1 MKKIYYS
8 YFIALVFTI
17 FSATASAQKA
27 PVKPPKTAQTTAQPS
42 PELRQKTDRLKS
54 SIEAALS
61 GSDVTQGK
69 VGILAVDTA
78 TGQVLYERSADLSMS
93 PASNT
98 KLITVA
104 AALDEF
110 GPAHTFQTQIL
121 ADGLDANG
129 ELAGGAL
136 KSPLY
141 IKGGGNAF
149 LLYEDF
155 LGWANRLRL
164 KGVRKIDGGIVVDNT
179 LFAGEDLPPLFDTK
193 NEDAAYRAPIGALS
207 VNFNGVTVL
216 VDPGKK
222 AGDAPTYRF
231 VPANKHIQVVNRATT
246 SNGRRR
252 NITVTSETIPPT
264 ADTEIG
270 TRIVLSGSIGLD
282 ARTFQSRRKRIDNP
296 AQFAGAVFVEA
307 LNAVGIEVAD
317 TKIKTGKTPGS
328 AKVMV
333 NHASQPLSY
342 IALATNKWSN
352 NFMSE
357 MLLRLLGT
365 TRDRPATWAASE
377 AAVFDFLKKSGIDTT
392 DLIVKNGSGLYD
404 GNRTSPRQFVALLR
418 FMDTHRWA
426 PEFRAS
432 LPISGV
438 DGTLQRR
445 LEDASVRGKIRAKT
459 GTLNESAALSGYLRT
474 ATNREIAFSIIFNDP
489 PTFAWRY
496 RPTQDRLA
504 KAIEAFDD

>member
-8 YFIALVFTI
+8 YFIALALTA
-17 FSATASAQKA
+17 FSVPASAQRA
-27 PVKPPKTAQTTAQPS
+27 PVQVEKAAPQATNPS
-42 PELRQKTDRLKS
+42 AELRQKNERLKAA
-54 SIEAALS
+54 IEAALA

-69 VGILAVDTA
+69 VGILAVDAA
-78 TGQVLYERSADLSMS
+78 TGQVLYARDADRSMS

-110 GPAHTFQTQIL
+110 GPAHTFQTELL
-121 ADGLDANG
+121 AEGLDANG
-129 ELAGGAL
+129 ELVGDTL
-136 KSPLY
+136 KGPLY

-149 LLYEDF
+149 LLYENF
-155 LGWANRLRL
+155 LDWANDLRL
-164 KGVRKIDGGIVVDNT
+164 QGVKKIAGGIVVDNT

-216 VDPGKK
+216 VDPGEK
-222 AGDAPTYRF
+222 AGDAATYRF

-246 SNGRRR
+246 TSGRRR
-252 NITVTSETIPPT
+252 NIQVSSETIPAT
-264 ADTEIG
+264 GDAEIG
-270 TRIVLSGSIGLD
+270 TRIVISGNIGLD

-296 AQFAGAVFVEA
+296 AQFAGAVFIEA
-307 LNAVGIEVAD
+307 LRAVGIEVAQ
-317 TKIKTGKTPGS
+317 KVSTGKTPAG

-333 NHASQPLSY
+333 THASQPLSY
-342 IALATNKWSN
+342 TAFATNKWSN

-357 MLLRLLGT
+357 MLLRMLGT
-365 TRDRPATWAASE
+365 TQGRAGTWAASQ
-377 AAVFDFLKKSGIDTT
+377 AAVLEFLQKSGIDTT
-392 DLIVKNGSGLYD
+392 DMVVKNGSGLYD
-404 GNRTSPRQFVALLR
+404 GNRTSPRQFVELLR
-418 FMDTHRWA
+418 FMATHQWA
-426 PEFRAS
+426 PEYRAS
-432 LPISGV
+432 LAISGV
-438 DGTLQRR
+438 DGTLARR

-459 GTLNESAALSGYLRT
+459 GTLNESAALSGYMRT

-496 RPTQDRLA
+496 RPVQDRVA
-504 KAIEAFDD
+504 EAIEAFDD